1 MERADAKPLL
11 RIAPEWNET
20 AQILAI
26 ISQLQAQI
34 RGLLLPRL
42 LVDVIHREALVVVLL
57 VLLLLMMKGKVRVVL

>member
-42 LVDVIHREALVVVLL
+42 LVDVIHREALVVLLLL
-57 VLLLLMMKGKVRVVL
+57 VLLMMKGKVRVVV

>member
-57 VLLLLMMKGKVRVVL
+57 LVLLMMKGKVRVVV